1 MAASFD
7 IIRKGNSYRLVNF
20 GETNEFKVVDIESAD
35 NIKVKDLLTLEVYFL
50 DDLIKFGIGKDYDFC
65 EIE

>member
-7 IIRKGNSYRLVNF
+7 IIRKGNTYRLVNF
-20 GETNEFKVVDIESAD
+20 GETNEFLVIDILSE
-35 NIKVKDLLTLEVYFL
+35 NQIKVKDLQSLEVYFL
-50 DDLIKFGIGKDYDFC
+50 DDLIKFGTGKDYDFG